1 MKYLKNILIAMVG
14 CLALSSCEDMLT
26 EKPDSYYDEEK
37 FFSDP
42 DNVSMGIMGIYNVV
56 GSLYGSN
63 MMAFF
68 TSDDAMYS
76 APGPADSGRRDISA
90 YTMTTTNKT
99 VEDVWAATYRG
110 LERANYMIAGIEN
123 MDGYS
128 GNADLHALVAEAK
141 FMRAL
146 FSFNLVVYWG
156 DVPYKT
162 TSTGTY
168 EAAYLPRTDREEI
181 YDQILQD
188 LTDAEEGLEWADDS
202 ASPERA
208 TQGAARALKMRV
220 LLQRA
225 GYSLQM
231 DGTLERPDEA
241 VRRECFN
248 EVIEEWEAFEAEN
261 YHGFFDS
268 SVDGVEGYEGL
279 FRSFSAGVLNSKESL
294 FEVAFYTMD
303 GNTGVQG
310 TWGATIGPSVAAP
323 NILSTEADQFMGR
336 ASAYFRVIPEWKNF
350 FEENDTRRDV
360 TVCDRQWV
368 WDSEIYNHR
377 EVVLDERQVR
387 SWTPGKWRRTW
398 MPVGFKHMDRTDVNF
413 CLLRYADVVLMAA
426 EAYNEIG
433 ETATAWTLLNR
444 VRERA
449 EATPVTSANYSS
461 LLKAPKV
468 YDLDFIDDGDEQ
480 GRFRTALFWE
490 RGFELACEGQ
500 RKYDLIRWGVL
511 EEALRLTYDNT
522 TANTTGSTKGFLAG
536 ENFRSGQHELF
547 PIPLDEMQ
555 TNPRLENINN
565 PNY

>member
-1 MKYLKNILIAMVG
+1 MKYLKNILTAVVG
-14 CLALSSCEDMLT
+14 CLILASCEDQLT
-26 EKPDSYYDEEK
+26 EKPGSYYDEEK

-56 GSLYGSN
+56 GTLYGSN

-68 TSDDAMYS
+68 VSDDAMYS
-76 APGPADSGRRDISA
+76 APGASDSGRRDISS
-90 YTMTTTNKT
+90 YTMTTTNRT

-128 GNADLHALVAEAK
+128 GNEELHALVAEAK
-141 FMRAL
+141 FLRAL
-146 FSFNLVVYWG
+146 FSFNLVVFWG

-162 TSTGTY
+162 TPTSTY
-168 EAAYLPRTDREEI
+168 EEAYLPRTDREEI
-181 YDQILQD
+181 YDQIIQD
-188 LTDAEEGLEWADDS
+188 LTDAEEGLEWADDND
-202 ASPERA
+202 SPERA

-231 DGTLERPDEA
+231 DGTLQRPDDA

-248 EVIEEWEAFEAEN
+248 GVIEEWEAFEEN
-261 YHGFFDS
+261 GYHGFFNS
-268 SVDGVEGYEGL
+268 SVDGVDGYEGL

-310 TWGATIGPSVAAP
+310 TWGATIGPWVAAP

-336 ASAYFRVIPEWKNF
+336 ASAYFRVIPDWYDF
-350 FEENDTRRDV
+350 FEEQDKRRDV
-360 TVCDRQWV
+360 MICTTQWN
-368 WDSEIYNHR
+368 WDSEEYNH
-377 EVVLDERQVR
+377 VPQDNFNNTR
-387 SWTPGKWRRTW
+387 SWYPGKWRRTW

-413 CLLRYADVVLMAA
+413 CMLRYADVVLMAA
-426 EAYNEIG
+426 EAYNEVG
-433 ETATAWTLLNR
+433 ETAMAWDLIDR

-449 EATPVTSANYSS
+449 EATPLNQGANYTR
-461 LLKAPKV
+461 LMKAPKV

-480 GRFRTALFWE
+480 GRIRTAIFWE
-490 RGFELACEGQ
+490 RGFEQACEGQ

-511 EEALRLTYDNT
+511 EETIQLTYDNT
-522 TANTTGSTKGFLAG
+522 QANKEGSTKGYLAG

-555 TNPRLENINN
+555 ANPRLENTNN